1 MRRSRVRS
9 NWDPRLETGF
19 FGCQGSSSA
28 LSWDLIRQQQR
39 GAGQPGPH
47 LLPGHAP
54 GSPGAGHAPAAA
66 VISLIRAHASRT
78 RTAGR
83 GSRWRRGHDSA
94 TRPARPLRRLPS
106 ARDLFLWGP
115 GDPLFGVTLGPGRTK
130 AARGG
135 SEQAVGG
142 RQRRLQ
148 PRAFNL
154 RTSWARRLVPLSPSQ
169 FRHRTLTNAQ
179 CRQER
184 DTLARD
190 AGGSAVAEAPGDPA
204 ASGRA
209 STGAPVA
216 L

>member
-1 MRRSRVRS
+1 MRRSCVRT
-9 NWDPRLETGF
+9 NWDPRLETAF
-19 FGCQGSSSA
+19 VGCQGSSSA
-28 LSWDLIRQQQR
+28 LSWDLIRQQQWAW
-39 GAGQPGPH
+39 GSQ
-47 LLPGHAP
+47 AP
-54 GSPGAGHAPAAA
+54 TCCPATPLQAV

-154 RTSWARRLVPLSPSQ
+154 RTSRARRLVALSPSQ

-179 CRQER
+179 CRQEG